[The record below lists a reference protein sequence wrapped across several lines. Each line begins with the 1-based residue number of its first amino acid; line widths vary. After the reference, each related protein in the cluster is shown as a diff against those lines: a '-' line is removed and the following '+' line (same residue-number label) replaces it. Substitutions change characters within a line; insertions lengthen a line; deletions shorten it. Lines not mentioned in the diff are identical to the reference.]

1 MVCIVRN
8 AGVQSSGPWW
18 WCRLSSHHVLP
29 EQMLSSAVWCSW
41 STGFQW
47 LSMWDHLQRW
57 RFFVLISMSPL
68 RSLEGISPCREATL
82 PARQD
87 PKVWGVILDGYWNQK
102 ISVFFADIWRY
113 LNLLSWTTQAMSP
126 GHFTHASL
134 YLCFVMPLKLTE
146 SHFCRCL
153 RKAWV
158 EKRRT
163 KIQGERSS
171 TRSHTCRTPAAPGS
185 HETCRRFD
193 WILLGFSNWHVLG
206 MMIPYDTLCTNW
218 LCNSKIL
225 CHCAVAKIDK
235 KYKESCVWFGW
246 FSLAFCDCDRFLGLQ
261 RCVLWRLW
269 GDGVNS
275 EGSDMY
281 KTPMEFFQ
289 GQVTVQIPRFQQTGS
304 QRTWS
309 VLEANNAADAPPVL
323 RLRLPNAWDF
333 LSPTYR
339 KLRWEEATYLNNQK
353 CLDVSLNFSESEVH

>member
-102 ISVFFADIWRY
+102 ISVFFADIWTY

-146 SHFCRCL
+146 SHFCRYL

-246 FSLAFCDCDRFLGLQ
+246 FSLAFCDCDRFFRTSTVRFVEAVRRWGE
-261 RCVLWRLW
+261 LWRVRYVQDTNGILPRS
-269 GDGVNS
+269 GDSSNS
-275 EGSDMY
+275 
-281 KTPMEFFQ
+281 
-289 GQVTVQIPRFQQTGS
+289 QVSTNG
-304 QRTWS
+304 
-309 VLEANNAADAPPVL
+309 
-323 RLRLPNAWDF
+323 
-333 LSPTYR
+333 
-339 KLRWEEATYLNNQK
+339 
-353 CLDVSLNFSESEVH
+353 FSENLISFGGKQCSWCTSCPSFEIA

>member
-1 MVCIVRN
+1 MQIIKPSC
-8 AGVQSSGPWW
+8 SSRTNVVK
-18 WCRLSSHHVLP
+18 CSV
-29 EQMLSSAVWCSW
+29 ML
-41 STGFQW
+41 
-47 LSMWDHLQRW
+47 MIHR
-57 RFFVLISMSPL
+57 ISMAFNVGSSSKMTFFCFDFYVTSQVVGRYFTLQGSHSACKTRPKSL
-68 RSLEGISPCREATL
+68 RGDTGWVLEPKDQCFLCRHLNIFELAFMDNSGNVTWPFHTCQSLS
-82 PARQD
+82 
-87 PKVWGVILDGYWNQK
+87 
-102 ISVFFADIWRY
+102 
-113 LNLLSWTTQAMSP
+113 
-126 GHFTHASL
+126 
-134 YLCFVMPLKLTE
+134 LCFVMPLKLTE

-246 FSLAFCDCDRFLGLQ
+246 FSLAFCDCDVFLGLQ